1 MDFKLNFKT
10 CETVKSLVAKA
21 ARTEIRIR
29 VLLTGA
35 PSGRSGSGALQEGH
49 IRKVIFNSE

>member
-21 ARTEIRIR
+21 TGTEIKIRI
-29 VLLTGA
+29 LLTGA